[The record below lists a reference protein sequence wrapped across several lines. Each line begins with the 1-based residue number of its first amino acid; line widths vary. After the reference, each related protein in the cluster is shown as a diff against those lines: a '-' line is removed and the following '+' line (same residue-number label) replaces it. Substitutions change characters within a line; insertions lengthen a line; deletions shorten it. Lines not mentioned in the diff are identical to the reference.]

1 MSLVHALLAVPHA
14 RVARCAA
21 NAVRRMS
28 CRASAATT
36 TCSSLVQADW
46 LHGHLSDED
55 LIILDATQRL
65 DREQNT
71 ASPDAEAFL
80 ACRIPGAKYVDV
92 GGRLSEP
99 GLRNARGDLLHNMRP
114 AAGALA
120 AELASL
126 LGVRAEAVHLV
137 LYSSRHVMW
146 ATRLWWLLHSSGF
159 PGRVSILD
167 GGVQAWRARGY
178 ATESGPPP
186 AEPEGREGPPSGGPS
201 PRLRWR
207 DGAFVGKEAVLRSVG
222 NADVALIDSLKPE
235 SYSGARPSRYGR
247 RGHIASAVN
256 VPYARVVDPASGLF
270 LGPREIRSAFVAAG
284 LRPNE
289 DARRWL
295 LY

>member
-1 MSLVHALLAVPHA
+1 
-14 RVARCAA
+14 
-21 NAVRRMS
+21 MS

-80 ACRIPGAKYVDV
+80 ACRIPGARYVDV